1 MVIHLQAKYQKS
13 FSASKTDR
21 NEIST
26 VIPMFSG
33 FGNTVVISRMML
45 DINESR
51 KFKMAAGKPEILI
64 SQLPDEIENVISK
77 ARSRVSELRNSVE
90 PMRILP
96 DVTGSQKFNMAATK
110 PEVLISRLPDEI
122 ET

>member
-33 FGNTVVISRMML
+33 FGSTAVISRMML
-45 DINESR
+45 DITESR
-51 KFKMAAGKPEILI
+51 KFKMAAGKREIFI
-64 SQLPDEIENVISK
+64 SQLPDEIETIS
-77 ARSRVSELRNSVE
+77 
-90 PMRILP
+90 
-96 DVTGSQKFNMAATK
+96 Q
-110 PEVLISRLPDEI
+110 RLDSGFLGAG
-122 ET
+122 TQ